1 MDLANPAIY
10 WLCLQISKGNNKPF
24 YNQNS
29 IEMKTYLIQRNVP
42 GAGKFTAAERKAL
55 AQRSCEVLEQLGP
68 QIQWLHSYITDDNL
82 FCVYKAENVE
92 LVREHARRGDF
103 PANYILEVYSTIS
116 PATAEIA
123 VV

>member
-1 MDLANPAIY
+1 
-10 WLCLQISKGNNKPF
+10 
-24 YNQNS
+24 
-29 IEMKTYLIQRNVP
+29 MKTYLIQRNVP

-55 AQRSCEVLEQLGP
+55 VQRSCEVLEQLGP

>member
-1 MDLANPAIY
+1 
-10 WLCLQISKGNNKPF
+10 
-24 YNQNS
+24 
-29 IEMKTYLIQRNVP
+29 MKTYLIQRNVP

-55 AQRSCEVLEQLGP
+55 AQRSCEVLDQLGP

-82 FCVYKAENVE
+82 FCVYKAENAE

-103 PANYILEVYSTIS
+103 PANYILEVHATIS

-123 VV
+123 VA

>member
-1 MDLANPAIY
+1 
-10 WLCLQISKGNNKPF
+10 
-24 YNQNS
+24 
-29 IEMKTYLIQRNVP
+29 MKTYLIQRNVP